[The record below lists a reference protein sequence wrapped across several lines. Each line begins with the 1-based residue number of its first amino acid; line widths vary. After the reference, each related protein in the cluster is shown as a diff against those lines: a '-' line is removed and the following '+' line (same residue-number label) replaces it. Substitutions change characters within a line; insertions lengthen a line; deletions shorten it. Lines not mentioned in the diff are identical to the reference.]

1 VCSFRLC
8 LCLRLGGRMD
18 DNVCKRSRHQRLVSR
33 DFPFPCQALALQC
46 TPIVSTT
53 SALPNNFQFH
63 SARPQCT
70 PRPSAG
76 CMSQCA
82 SVHHK
87 RRLCSDVRTHDRICL
102 IIAMRVHLGS
112 SSVGIHF
119 FLNSRQVHHQLE
131 LSFVCPLDLHSL
143 THPSTHP
150 PIHSP
155 THSSDRL
162 STDARAQS
170 NWNSHTPI
178 RTRARTPARR
188 DEDRMQDDSGDSSSG
203 NNDDGGRGGGLKEEG
218 ATKGGA
224 GSITSEMASL
234 RLSRRVDIVR
244 CSLTASFVCFL
255 LRSL

>member
-1 VCSFRLC
+1 
-8 LCLRLGGRMD
+8 MD

-119 FLNSRQVHHQLE
+119 FLNSRISAPSAGIVVC
-131 LSFVCPLDLHSL
+131 LSSRPAL
-143 THPSTHP
+143 THP
-150 PIHSP
+150 PIHAP
-155 THSSDRL
+155 AHPLTHTLIRPPLHRRTCSIQL
-162 STDARAQS
+162 ELTHP
-170 NWNSHTPI
+170 HTHTCAY
-178 RTRARTPARR
+178 TRSQR
-188 DEDRMQDDSGDSSSG
+188 
-203 NNDDGGRGGGLKEEG
+203 
-218 ATKGGA
+218 
-224 GSITSEMASL
+224 
-234 RLSRRVDIVR
+234 
-244 CSLTASFVCFL
+244 
-255 LRSL
+255 